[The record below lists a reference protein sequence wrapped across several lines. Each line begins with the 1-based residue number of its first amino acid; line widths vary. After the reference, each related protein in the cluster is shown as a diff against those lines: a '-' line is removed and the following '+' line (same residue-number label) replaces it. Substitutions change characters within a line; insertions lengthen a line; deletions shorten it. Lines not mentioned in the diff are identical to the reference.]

1 MVEFAVLTGHLT
13 SRSRSGAVARTLL
26 DELRLTGAEATEIA
40 VGELPHSAL
49 MAGNRRHP
57 AVQASRRVVAAAEA
71 VAVVTPRYEP
81 HGSVPL
87 RSWLAM
93 LPSDALA
100 GKPVLPVG
108 LGTVRSHSIGLGG
121 GLGAARVLPA
131 TFLYDHW
138 FTDTGGWRQD
148 PRADD
153 LVRRTA
159 RTLRAAAFGEVVA
172 A

>member
-1 MVEFAVLTGHLT
+1 M
-13 SRSRSGAVARTLL
+13 ARTLL
-26 DELRLTGAEATEIA
+26 DELRRTGGAEAAEAA

-49 MAGNRRHP
+49 MARNHRNP
-57 AVQASRRVVAAAEA
+57 AVRANLRVVAEADA

-87 RSWLAM
+87 RSWLTM
-93 LPSDALA
+93 PPNGVLY

-108 LGTVRSHSIGLGG
+108 LGTVSSHSVGLGG
-121 GLGAARVLPA
+121 GLGTARALPA

-138 FTDTGGWRQD
+138 FTDIGGWSPD

-153 LVRRTA
+153 LLRRAA
-159 RTLRAAAFGEVVA
+159 RALRASAIGEAVA

>member
-26 DELRLTGAEATEIA
+26 DELRLTGAEVTEIA

-57 AVQASRRVVAAAEA
+57 AVLASRRVVAAADA

-138 FTDTGGWRQD
+138 FTDTGGWRQG

-153 LVRRTA
+153 LLRRAA
-159 RTLRAAAFGEVVA
+159 RTLRASAFGEVVA

>member
-1 MVEFAVLTGHLT
+1 MVEFAVLTGHL
-13 SRSRSGAVARTLL
+13 SPRSRSAAVARTLL
-26 DELRLTGAEATEIA
+26 DELRRTGAEATEVA

-49 MAGNRRHP
+49 MARNHRHP
-57 AVQASRRVVAAAEA
+57 AVRASLRVVAGADA

-93 LPSDALA
+93 SPSEALA

-108 LGTVRSHSIGLGG
+108 LGTVRSHSVGLGG
-121 GLGAARVLPA
+121 GLGTARTLPA
-131 TFLYDHW
+131 TFLFDHW
-138 FTDTGGWRQD
+138 FTETGGWSPG

-153 LVRRTA
+153 LLRRAA
-159 RTLRAAAFGEVVA
+159 RTLRASAIGEVVA